1 MMFTQ
6 LRKLFKALNSSGK
19 SWQISAAIVLAM
31 FAGFLPA
38 SSLLAFFIL
47 FIALILNVNFGLFL
61 LFSVVFGGIGYLFDP
76 IFESLGYSVLTNESL
91 KGFFT
96 TLYNS
101 VFWRWSAFNYTLITG
116 SLIVSAVLALPM
128 LFVLNRVV
136 SLYRVQLGQKLNE
149 WRVTRWM
156 KLYNEEVHSISF
168 FRWWGLGVFAAVTGL
183 ILALLLLFLDPF
195 VRFALEKSLSYAT
208 QSQVTIEKFSSDL
221 GEFEFAIAGIEVADR
236 DKLTHNALEIKKIG
250 FDLGFSA
257 LMEKKLMIENLDV
270 DAMAFDRV
278 RKYPAKAYGEK
289 SEEEKKKEA
298 EEKSSLLEKIPAF
311 SLPSV
316 DEILSKES
324 LKSLEEAQQ
333 LKADIAA
340 SQAKWT
346 KVSEELK
353 SANEVEQ
360 IKADA
365 AALQKSLK
373 DTDISK
379 IVSAKKDIDALKEKI
394 SSVKTKYTTL
404 QKEFKADK
412 ENIQKRISQLKELP
426 SADIDHLKKKYALN
440 AMGASNVIGTLIG
453 QEIGA
458 HMRQTLKYYE
468 MFKPYLSDAD
478 AKPEEVKSPPPPRG
492 EGRWV
497 KYANLSNI
505 PEAVIKE
512 GRINLELENDVLDVK
527 LHDFSSNQKLYG
539 KPMRLEA
546 DAAGKA
552 YKRITAELIDDRRE
566 NTAKT
571 SFDLKATEYK
581 KEAVQM
587 KPLELT
593 DIVSD
598 MRLKGK
604 ITAGQIEAKSAVN
617 VTKASLSM
625 PSQKMLN
632 DLLSEISAFNVEI
645 SLSGEVQTPSIRVN
659 SDLDKQLSGGLKRMA
674 SKANKEL
681 EEKLKM
687 AIMKK
692 VSASTEGLSG
702 NLGNVGSLLDAKQD
716 ALSGI
721 KTDFS
726 SSLSSP
732 LKKLKLF

>member
-76 IFESLGYSVLTNESL
+76 LFESLGYSVLTNESL

-183 ILALLLLFLDPF
+183 ILALLLLFLDPL
-195 VRFALEKSLSYAT
+195 VRFALEKSLSYAA

-221 GEFEFAIAGIEVADR
+221 GRFAFAIAGLEVADR
-236 DKLTHNALEIKKIG
+236 DKLTHNALEIKTIG

-324 LKSLEEAQQ
+324 LKSLEEVQQ

-373 DTDISK
+373 DADISK

-394 SSVKTKYTTL
+394 SSVKTKYATL

-426 SADIDHLKKKYALN
+426 SADINRLKQKYALN
-440 AMGASNVIGTLIG
+440 ATGASNVIGTLIS

-458 HMRQTLKYYE
+458 YMRQALKYYE
-468 MFKPYLSDAD
+468 MLKPYLSDAD

-505 PEAVIKE
+505 PEAVIKK
-512 GRINLELENDVLDVK
+512 GRINVELENDLLDLQ

-546 DAAGKA
+546 DATGKA
-552 YKRITAELIDDRRE
+552 YKRITAELIDDRRQRA
-566 NTAKT
+566 AKT

-632 DLLSEISAFNVEI
+632 DLLSEISAFNVDI
-645 SLSGEVQTPSIRVN
+645 SLSGEVQKPSIRVN

-674 SKANKEL
+674 SKANIEL
-681 EEKLKM
+681 EEKLKT

-702 NLGNVGSLLDAKQD
+702 DLGDVGSLLSARQD

-721 KTDFS
+721 NTDFS